1 LAKVDGAAFRIH
13 GRDYRYLV
21 VDRPPFIHVSG
32 LTAAEVEVTKLVCAG
47 CSNREIARQRH
58 TSANTV
64 GNQLAAIF
72 AKLSVTSRFEL
83 VEFVTRLSRRG

>member
-1 LAKVDGAAFRIH
+1 MAKVDGAAFRTH

-21 VDRPPFIHVSG
+21 LDVAPAVAVAG
-32 LTAAEVEVTKLVCAG
+32 LTAAEVAVTKLVCAG
-47 CSNREIARQRH
+47 CSNREIARQRR

-72 AKLSVTSRFEL
+72 AKLSVSSRFEL
-83 VEFVTRLSRRG
+83 VEHVTRLSQGH